1 VAIRCQRLRT
11 CRKRYCE
18 EFVAIAT
25 QSIWRLRRSLVGPG
39 AEINNATSWDRDCRG
54 ISGGFSARGPSLMGY
69 RDLVFEHPKDR
80 SADPAKNP
88 GSGGIHN

>member
-1 VAIRCQRLRT
+1 
-11 CRKRYCE
+11 
-18 EFVAIAT
+18 
-25 QSIWRLRRSLVGPG
+25 
-39 AEINNATSWDRDCRG
+39 
-54 ISGGFSARGPSLMGY
+54 MGY